1 MTISDAANIDSS
13 GVLLSSTKLKKI
25 SISRDKAVV
34 SVEPGNRWRDVYG
47 FLEQYGLSA
56 VGGRDGDVG
65 VPGFLLGGGISYFG
79 EEYGFGSSSDNL
91 HAIEVNPPP
100 RHVPS
105 RNRITNKASS
115 ACWPTALLSK
125 QRQQTGTQTYS
136 GLFKPAATPSAT
148 PPASTSTLS

>member
-1 MTISDAANIDSS
+1 MTIPDAANIDSS
-13 GVLLSSTKLKKI
+13 GVLLSSTNLKKI
-25 SISRDKAVV
+25 SISRDKTVV

-91 HAIEVNPPP
+91 HAVEVNPP
-100 RHVPS
+100 S
-105 RNRITNKASS
+105 KA
-115 ACWPTALLSK
+115 CT
-125 QRQQTGTQTYS
+125 QQ
-136 GLFKPAATPSAT
+136 KHDH
-148 PPASTSTLS
+148 